1 MRPILF
7 GDAMANGYPESEL
20 AILRSEISRLQ
31 GELAL
36 KQREVDTLHEF
47 YRRIREFVKV
57 FETMV
62 P

>member
-1 MRPILF
+1 
-7 GDAMANGYPESEL
+7 
-20 AILRSEISRLQ
+20 LQ